1 MGRRPGPESTGRR
14 SRFQELRPP
23 RVTRT
28 PSQREVAGAGGGQG
42 AAAPSSTGREA
53 TPAAPRTWPSVCGGR
68 NPEDGWR
75 RCGLGDPNCL
85 HGPSRDLVAG
95 PRAPDRA
102 RRDRARPAGREALPA
117 RVQTARPPARTER
130 AACRRAPPAPLPA
143 QVQVRGALLTGS
155 ASEQEADP
163 DRGAAQPPR
172 ARGPD
177 LDSTAG
183 CPPGLP
189 GQDTPFAGA
198 LEHPTRHPKSPAGP
212 PGDRPSGEMPLPGPA
227 PREIRPAPTLDER
240 RGWPLAPH
248 SVTVPRLGCTQGAV
262 DTWCR
267 DFSRG

>member
-130 AACRRAPPAPLPA
+130 AACRRAPPAPSLPRCRFA
-143 QVQVRGALLTGS
+143 GPCSQALRANRKLIQTGVPPSPPGRGAQTWTPQPGAPL
-155 ASEQEADP
+155 AS
-163 DRGAAQPPR
+163 
-172 ARGPD
+172 
-177 LDSTAG
+177 
-183 CPPGLP
+183 PGK
-189 GQDTPFAGA
+189 TPLS
-198 LEHPTRHPKSPAGP
+198 LEHWSTPRGT
-212 PGDRPSGEMPLPGPA
+212 PSHQQVHQG
-227 PREIRPAPTLDER
+227 TD
-240 RGWPLAPH
+240 
-248 SVTVPRLGCTQGAV
+248 RLGRCHYRALRPVRYAQLRPWTSDGGGP
-262 DTWCR
+262 WHPIL
-267 DFSRG
+267 